1 MFIVIFSEVEI
12 YSEFNNSN
20 QILLVDGVSAKKKKT
35 SDVTG
40 N

>member
-1 MFIVIFSEVEI
+1 MLIVIFSEVEI

-20 QILLVDGVSAKKKKT
+20 QILLVDRVSAKKKKT